1 MRRRAILLRLLC
13 LAALG
18 VPLSLGAAAAQD
30 SGQTR
35 LLVGYST
42 GSVTAL
48 VAELVHPVLEEV
60 LDDWVVVQSV
70 PGNRGIEAAQAVR
83 DADADGRTL
92 LVADNLSLA
101 VNDVA
106 GTGVPVAELTPIAK
120 VTVGISVALV
130 TRDRDGLEDWD
141 DLVEKASAT
150 PVALS
155 VTGRNSAYGIA
166 WSMMERGAELAFVS
180 SVRNGDDLIL
190 ADVIDGRTEVG
201 LVTTNSISIFND
213 RSNVKLRP
221 LVTFGAARSPL
232 FPDVPVFAEH
242 TGDDKDDFTYSFAIY
257 GPPGLDGDTV
267 ARLSSAIRTAV
278 EDDRTQT
285 LATAKNIPLQYFDAD
300 TVRQTLE
307 RDRAVAERLREFL
320 QTE

>member
-1 MRRRAILLRLLC
+1 MRRRGF
-13 LAALG
+13 LARWLVLTVLAL
-18 VPLSLGAAAAQD
+18 PLSFGAATAQE
-30 SGQTR
+30 SSQTR

-60 LDDWVVVQSV
+60 LDNWVVVQAV
-70 PGNRGIEAAQAVR
+70 PGDRGIEAAQAVHE
-83 DADADGRTL
+83 AEPDGRTL

-101 VNDVA
+101 VNEIA
-106 GTGVPVAELTPIAK
+106 GTGVSVADLTPVAK
-120 VTVGISVALV
+120 VSVGISVALV
-130 TRDRDGLEDWD
+130 TRDRDGIEDWAE
-141 DLVEKASAT
+141 LVEKAST
-150 PVALS
+150 QPVSLS

-166 WSMMERGAELAFVS
+166 WSMMERGAKLSFVS

-190 ADVIDGRTEVG
+190 ADVIEGRTEVG
-201 LVTTNSISIFND
+201 LVTTNSIPVFND
-213 RSNVKLRP
+213 RSDVKLRP

-257 GPPGLDGDTV
+257 GPPNLDPATV
-267 ARLSSAIRTAV
+267 SRLAAAIRTAI

-285 LATAKNIPLQYFDAD
+285 LAAAKNIPLRFFDAE
-300 TVRQTLE
+300 TVRETLG
-307 RDRAVAERLREFL
+307 RDRSVAQRLKDFL

>member
-1 MRRRAILLRLLC
+1 MRSHGILTRWLAVLA
-13 LAALG
+13 LAA
-18 VPLSLGAAAAQD
+18 PLVVGQAAAQGA
-30 SGQTR
+30 GQTR

-48 VAELVHPVLEEV
+48 VAELIHPVLEEV
-60 LDDWVVVQSV
+60 LDDWVVVQAV
-70 PGNRGIEAAQAVR
+70 PGARGIEAARATR
-83 DADADGRTL
+83 DAEADGRTL

-106 GTGVPVAELTPIAK
+106 GTGVSMADLTPVAK

-130 TRDRDGLEDWD
+130 TRDRDGIENWAA
-141 DLVEKASAT
+141 LVEKATSQ
-150 PVALS
+150 PVSLS

-166 WSMMERGAELAFVS
+166 WSMMERGAGLAFVS

-190 ADVIDGRTEVG
+190 ADVIEGRTEVG
-201 LVTTNSISIFND
+201 LVTTNSIPVFND
-213 RSNVKLRP
+213 RSSVKLRP
-221 LVTFGAARSPL
+221 LVTFGAARSAL

-257 GPPGLDGDTV
+257 GPPNLDAATV
-267 ARLSSAIRTAV
+267 SRLAAAIRTSV

-285 LATAKNIPLQYFDAD
+285 LAAAKKIPLQFFDAATVDD
-300 TVRQTLE
+300 TLA
-307 RDRAVAERLREFL
+307 RDRSVAERLRNSL

>member
-1 MRRRAILLRLLC
+1 MRRRSILIRWLFLT
-13 LAALG
+13 AFAL
-18 VPLSLGAAAAQD
+18 PLSMGAARAQD
-30 SGQTR
+30 TGQTR

-48 VAELVHPVLEEV
+48 VAELIHPVLEEV
-60 LDDWVVVQSV
+60 LDDWVVVHAV
-70 PGNRGIEAAQAVR
+70 PGARGIEATRALR
-83 DADADGRTL
+83 DADPDGRTL

-106 GTGVPVAELTPIAK
+106 GTGVAAAELTPVAK

-130 TRDRDGLEDWD
+130 TRDRGEIEDWAA
-141 DLVEKASAT
+141 LVEKASSQ
-150 PVALS
+150 PVSMS

-166 WSMMERGAELAFVS
+166 WSMMERGAGLAFVS
-180 SVRNGDDLIL
+180 SIRNGDDLIL
-190 ADVIDGRTEVG
+190 ADVIDGRTDVG
-201 LVTTNSISIFND
+201 LVTTNSIPVFND

-221 LVTFGAARSPL
+221 LVTFGAARSTL

-242 TGDDKDDFTYSFAIY
+242 TGDDKDDFTYSFAIF
-257 GPPGLDGDTV
+257 GPPGMDAETV
-267 ARLSSAIRTAV
+267 ARLATAIRTAI

-285 LATAKNIPLQYFDAD
+285 LAISKNIPLQFFDAE
-300 TVRQTLE
+300 TVQETLG
-307 RDRAVAERLREFL
+307 RDRSVALRLREFL